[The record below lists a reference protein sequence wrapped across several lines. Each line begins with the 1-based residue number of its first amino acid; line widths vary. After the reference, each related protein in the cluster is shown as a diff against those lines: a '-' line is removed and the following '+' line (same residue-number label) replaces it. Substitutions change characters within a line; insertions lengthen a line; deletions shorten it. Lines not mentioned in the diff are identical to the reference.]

1 MSIER
6 GAHTCFQEMCG
17 GVRAWGWRGG
27 WREWVGGGRGE
38 VRLVV
43 YWVSSSI
50 RQHSMTN
57 GVFLRWKPMSNSH
70 STGLSVTGSYFKISP
85 LFQKS
90 NSLNR
95 DRVSVHLRR
104 SWHWA
109 GHQSNS
115 PQGPPC
121 PPLSPPAPLSALS
134 MTWQDSI
141 DQPALCNWTALFC
154 FPHFVERFIRLL
166 AGMPSCL
173 NWLIFVKVFRFLK
186 KNTSFYIFIIWA
198 LLVHTGGRQQSLVV
212 ECLKGNR
219 LPIW

>member
-1 MSIER
+1 MGKIPGTGMSHSETR
-6 GAHTCFQEMCG
+6 QPRETRDG
-17 GVRAWGWRGG
+17 GVGWGVG
-27 WREWVGGGRGE
+27 GGGRGE

-104 SWHWA
+104 SWLSWA
-109 GHQSNS
+109 AHQSNS

-121 PPLSPPAPLSALS
+121 PPLSPPAPLSLWPDKIQLTNQVSA
-134 MTWQDSI
+134 TE
-141 DQPALCNWTALFC
+141 QPFSVFLLLLKDLFGC
-154 FPHFVERFIRLL
+154 WWN
-166 AGMPSCL
+166 A
-173 NWLIFVKVFRFLK
+173 
-186 KNTSFYIFIIWA
+186 
-198 LLVHTGGRQQSLVV
+198 
-212 ECLKGNR
+212 
-219 LPIW
+219 